1 MAGWRE
7 GTRRGGEKGHGAFKS
22 VAEGGSVKESVAEGG
37 SVKES
42 VAEGGSVKESVA
54 WENALDWNRAGGRET
69 TACSRV
75 RPTATYREA
84 ERADV
89 GRRRRIRT

>member
-22 VAEGGSVKESVAEGG
+22 VAKGG

-54 WENALDWNRAGGRET
+54 WENALDWNT
-69 TACSRV
+69 
-75 RPTATYREA
+75 
-84 ERADV
+84 
-89 GRRRRIRT
+89 